1 MTRLLLAT
9 LALCCVFAAGAQAAP
24 PPTLTPGTLTVG
36 LNMPSEGFQTGI
48 TDGSR
53 VIYAQGLEVDLA
65 RELSRRLELTDTTF
79 LQSPFA
85 DVLAAGDKPW
95 DVALAEVTITK
106 RRAKRVDFSAW
117 YMRVDQGVLLSQ
129 YIERTPTS
137 VAGLRGLRLCAQKG
151 STGADTIK
159 RRVKPTRKPL
169 RIADVSDLMFDLQVG
184 RCDAVVFDFPALATL
199 KARAPRSYGPLAGAI
214 PTRERYGIVLPQGS
228 PLRQQ
233 VNDAVRTMRA
243 DGTLARLVKTW
254 LKVRA
259 AKVPALR

>member
-1 MTRLLLAT
+1 MTRLLLAIVV
-9 LALCCVFAAGAQAAP
+9 LFCGLAAGAQAAP
-24 PPTLTPGTLTVG
+24 PATLTPGTLTVG

-48 TDGSR
+48 VDGSR
-53 VIYAQGLEVDLA
+53 VVYAQGLEIDLA

-85 DVLAAGDKPW
+85 DLLAAGDKPW
-95 DVALAEVTITK
+95 DVALAEVSITK

-117 YMRVDQGVLLSQ
+117 YLRVDQAVLLSQ

-137 VAGLRGLRLCAQKG
+137 IAGLRGLHLCAQKG
-151 STGADTIK
+151 TTGADTI
-159 RRVKPTRKPL
+159 RRRIKPTSKPL
-169 RIADVSDLMFDLQVG
+169 LIEDVSDMMFDLQVG

-214 PTRERYGIVLPQGS
+214 PTRERYGVVLPHGS
-228 PLRQQ
+228 PLRKQ
-233 VNDAVRTMRA
+233 VSEAVRTMRA

-254 LKVRA
+254 LKVRTA
-259 AKVPALR
+259 RIPVLR